1 MDVRFFNFLARQPS
15 ATLIERP
22 SFCGLP
28 KRGIALI
35 LVQAMFWQPLLAQAD
50 GIAVSGTTNTTVGKA
65 GNGVPIVNIAAPNA
79 SGLSHN
85 QYQQYNVG
93 TQGVILNNATDRTQS
108 TQLGGIILGNQ
119 NLNGRAASTIL
130 NEVIGANATQLKGYT
145 EVAGQTAR
153 VIVANPYGISCN
165 GCGFI
170 NTPQVTLTTGKP
182 VLDNGRLDHFRV
194 DSGSVSIDGGG
205 LNADNVD
212 QFDIITRSAKIN
224 AELHAKKLNVVTGR
238 NDVDAQTLN
247 ATALADDGSA
257 KPQLAIDSSALGG
270 MYAGAI
276 RLVGTE
282 AGVGVKLAGNL
293 AASAGDIQIDTNGQL
308 IMAQVAANG
317 AVNVKAATADVQGAM
332 YGNSVDLQTR
342 DALNIQQNIAARDR
356 INLSSNGQLTN
367 NAIVEAGVN
376 ADDSRN
382 ARGDVALSA
391 QNLRNNGTV
400 IASRDLSAKTSQSLD
415 NSGRQITAG
424 GNLALNVQGTLN
436 NQSGL
441 ISAGGAGLVNA
452 EVALNSKGRISSKRD
467 LNAIINTLN
476 NQKGEVVAQGNLTL
490 KGSQLDNRT
499 GGLVGSTKAL
509 SLDVS
514 DIDNRSGELSS
525 SADVRITASQLNNSR
540 VGKVL
545 AGGTM
550 GLNIANVFNQDNGL
564 IYAGSALRLDGGL
577 LNNSSGTL
585 SGQTDLTVNLSVDL
599 DNGSGLLS
607 SEGTLDVTA
616 RTLTNTAGKVSSAG
630 ALSVVTQ
637 GAVSNQQGSISTDGT
652 LALTSASLDNRN
664 QGAMSGKGATV
675 VSTGAFD
682 NSHNGQLTSADS
694 LILNAAQVTNQDG
707 GRIAAAKA
715 VTASVTGLDQQAGE
729 LFSNGTLTLDLT
741 HGQLNNQNGL
751 INAPDALLLK
761 NLAGVNNQNGEISSA
776 LGFEFNADSLDNS
789 NGKLLSDQSLMV
801 RVAHALANV
810 NGAISAAAIDARVG
824 SLDNTDGLLSSRGE
838 MTLSVDDTLINHNAT
853 LIADGKLMLNAA
865 NVDNS
870 LGQIAS
876 KQDLVANIGGLQ
888 QQGGQFIALGSLS
901 LTGTQLDNSHNG
913 LLSAD
918 GLLTLN
924 VANIDN
930 RGGEVSSHNTISV
943 TAQQLDNS
951 DAGRVDSQKNL
962 TLAVDRLANRNN
974 GVLTGKTG
982 LSLTGARL
990 DNSGGSLFSLQNV
1003 DLGLSGDVLNNLG
1016 LLSSEGRL
1024 SVRSGSLTNDGGS
1037 LSSAGA
1043 LSIDSSGAV
1052 SSRGGKLITDGS
1064 LTLNSASLDN
1074 SQNGSISGKGAVAI
1088 HTGDF
1093 DNSHDGR
1100 VTSADSLELSAAH
1113 LSNHT
1118 GGSIGSNKVL
1128 TASVSGL
1135 DQQGGTLFS
1144 NASLTLDMNR
1154 GQLNNQNGLINAPG
1168 ALLLKNLAGVNNQNG
1183 EISSTLGFEFNAD
1196 SLDNSDG
1203 KLLSNQALVVRVAQA
1218 LTNVKGMIAAASL
1231 NARSGTLDNSAGTLT
1246 SRGDLTLD
1254 VDGLLNN
1261 GNDGLINA
1269 AQTLNLQATG
1279 INNVGGTLLGA
1290 TALNLD
1296 LNGAD
1301 LDNSNGLITTQ
1312 NPLVISH
1319 LRDLKNAGGEIS
1331 SSQRFSVT
1339 GRTLDNS
1346 SGKLISNQ
1354 QLTLNAESLL
1364 NQLGLI
1370 SGWEGLSVSGGSLD
1384 NRNGGTLS
1392 SRNGSVGIDLTG
1404 ALLNAGNGALVSQK
1418 TLDISAASVDNR
1430 GGILSSGAGQTYTVS
1445 GLLDNGQDGLIDSGA
1460 ALSVNAA
1467 QLGNAAGAINAQQ
1480 ALSFTGT
1487 DLDNS
1492 AGSIASNAGITL
1504 DLLGSLTNSSGKLA
1518 SAGDLL
1524 ISRAA
1529 QINNQGGQ
1537 LASQRATTLFTD
1549 GLDNSNRGTVA
1560 ANDALLLTAS
1570 GAIQNANDGLIY
1582 SKNAGLTVQA
1592 ASLAN
1597 SQGTLQ
1603 SQGALNLTVSG
1614 DIDSQAG
1621 KIIAQG
1627 GDLNLTANNVDN
1639 RGGVLSSLQNAF
1651 TARISGVLKNGYDL
1665 DRQGGITQAQRLDIR
1680 ALAGIDNYG
1689 GRISA
1694 QSGDALIDTGSGNF
1708 DNRNGGLYARQ
1719 KINVTGNNF
1728 DNSGDNDGQ
1737 IAGQQI
1743 DLNLSGALNN
1753 RLGIIESDSTLNITA
1768 ASLDNQSGKLRALG
1782 SSGTTNFQIGG
1793 LLDNRNGALETAN
1806 TDLNFGVGSLLN
1818 SGGTVLH
1825 VGNGNFGVSTANI
1838 MSAGGSFI
1846 SRGALTL
1853 NADSWTNNG
1862 VIQASTLNV
1871 NVNHFT
1877 QTATGQLLASGGFVG
1892 TGGNWINEGVIASDG
1907 ALNLTLGGGYSGNGR
1922 ASSLGTLALTAS
1934 QLTMGSAAS
1943 IAGGARTDLNISG
1956 SATGYGR
1963 ITSGAN
1969 LIVNAGSLANYGTL
1983 GAAQALTVTTPALSN
1998 QGLIFSGADMQLN
2011 TATLTNLKGDFYS
2024 LRNLTVGG
2032 YGTARANQV
2041 SNISGSMESGGAFSI
2056 NATAF
2061 ENRTEGSDGTQ
2072 NFSVGRTLVKGFIA
2086 VQCIDCSGDH
2096 YEVNYIARE
2105 TFDAGE
2111 DSDTTASS
2119 LLTAGGDFTFTGSTF
2134 LNSKSTVS
2142 AGGNISI
2149 QADNVK
2155 NLGAVSGT
2163 VERTRTYYQGRV
2175 TDGTVNRFMP
2185 EVVAYN
2191 QRDNPDFPKVY
2202 YVAASGEIR
2211 LAVVTFATGREPG
2224 HDGGLI
2230 KVTTVKDAV
2239 TGENVSNRTLSG
2251 YSWGNT
2257 PSSHYDPANLLQLPT
2272 ALSSL
2277 ALVSDVEVA
2286 KNGTGSAG
2294 RSAVIQAAGNVSIT
2308 ATKDLQ
2314 NSVIH
2319 QDYAS
2324 AAGTNKVADT
2334 RASGTGTTLVVQLN
2348 AQLPPDLAQQQVDP
2362 TSLPGFSL
2370 PAGQNGLFRLSA
2382 EGGTQAGVST
2392 QNWSLGTATVTATQR
2407 DQALPGISSRDVL
2420 VADASAPIT
2429 SGQLLTVADRQNAD
2443 VSASVSTV
2451 NVDNSPPGLTRVQ
2464 GLPSYAAKP
2473 STGKYLIETN
2483 PVLTDLKQFM
2493 SSDYMLSALGYDP
2506 DLAQKR
2512 LGDGLYEQRLVQQA
2526 ITARTGQ
2533 AFIDGQTS
2541 NEDQFKYL
2549 MNNAIAS
2556 KDALNLS
2563 VGVSL
2568 TSQQVAAL
2576 THDIVWLE
2584 EHEVNGE
2591 KVLVP
2596 VLYLAQ
2602 ADGRLAPNGALIA
2615 GKDVTLIAGENL
2627 DNVGTLKA
2635 TNNLSATAG
2644 QDLVNS
2650 GLISAGNRLDALAGN
2665 DITNKAG
2672 GIIAGRD
2679 VTVTAIGGDVTNE
2692 RTITSLDS
2700 STRGRLHKDYADS
2713 AARIEAA
2720 NDLSVSAGR
2729 DINNIG
2735 SALQSGRDLTL
2746 SAGRDVNTV
2755 SSQMVNSLVL
2765 NRKHTSSDV
2774 TQTTSTISA
2783 GRDLSVQ
2790 AGRDVNAIATQIDA
2804 KRDIAIAATENV
2816 TIASAADENHFL
2828 SKSKKL
2834 TVQED
2839 HVHQV
2844 STEIN
2849 AGGSV
2854 AVSAGQNLA
2863 VISSRI
2869 TAGDE
2874 AYLVAGDKLDILA
2887 AQESDYSLYNK
2898 KSKGSFG
2905 RKKTKRDEVTQV
2917 TNIGSEITSGGNMM
2931 LVSGGD
2937 QHYQVAK
2944 LDSGKDLTLDSGGA
2958 ITFEGVKDLHQES
2971 HEKSNSSLAWT
2982 SMSGKGRTDET
2993 LRQSE
2998 LIAKGNLAI
3007 KAVDGLHID
3016 VKRVNQQTVSE
3027 AIDAMVTA
3035 SPDLAWLKDAE
3046 KRGDVDWRMVKEI
3059 HQSFKYSH
3067 SGLGAGAQLALAI
3080 LLAAFT
3086 GGAGAGLIGATAG
3099 TFSAGLA
3106 NAVVVSL
3113 EVSTANSAISNK
3125 GNLGA
3130 VVKDT
3135 FSKGSLQ
3142 SAAVSGLTAG
3152 FINYASSNW
3161 FGASMDSATGKIT
3174 GPSVVPSLMDPAALA
3189 RFSAIQLAGGAVN
3202 GALNEA
3208 LGTGTF
3214 KDSMM
3219 GSVFTV
3225 LQATAFNGVG
3235 DIGKKFDLPE
3245 SGAYKIA
3252 LHAVVG
3258 GLLSEVMGG
3267 DFKTGAAAAG
3277 ANEALIEYLDK
3288 SEFLKGA
3295 DATDHDRMVNAA
3307 SKLVGLFAAAAVG
3320 GDISKGSEIAGN
3332 AQSYNRQ
3339 LHTFEK
3345 KMLAA
3350 EAAKLDEQGKSNSGI
3365 SWEALLNLE
3374 AGADIDA
3381 TAAAQLKAILD
3392 TGADVNPEKQHLLD
3406 DMAVA
3411 EGVVTQLKNQKIQLT
3426 WSDGTPIVA
3435 KGDAVYAF
3443 SATAAQYKDSTLFNS
3458 KLGNATS
3465 GDDVGAIPVEW
3476 ANQFGPAAALQHQ
3489 NEIGS
3494 IGTSNWQNQNVYQQ
3508 MTTILGGGIVPLL
3521 SEKDILLMAATSLGG
3536 SAAKGI
3542 MAYMAERRAAGLVGE
3557 GADDIL
3563 TAGSKGLEKDYVD
3576 ILSPEAKQH
3585 ILYGEKPGSGGHM
3598 WPGQEGKTVFPESWS
3613 GDKIVDAIGDITT
3626 SPSTKWYAQTGTG
3639 GIYTAK
3645 GDAAKW
3651 VAYESRDGVRMRV
3664 IYQPATGKVVT
3675 AFPDD
3680 APIPPYK
3687 PIR

>member
-1 MDVRFFNFLARQPS
+1 MDVRFFYFLARQPS

-145 EVAGQTAR
+145 EVAGQAAR

-224 AELHAKKLNVVTGR
+224 AELHAKKLNIITGR

-293 AASAGDIQIDTNGQL
+293 AASAGDIQIDANGQL

-317 AVNVKAATADVQGAM
+317 AVNVKAASADVQGAM

-376 ADDSRN
+376 ADDNRN

-424 GNLALNVQGTLN
+424 DNLALNVQGTLN

-452 EVALNSKGRISSKRD
+452 EVALNSNGRISSKRD
-467 LNAIINTLN
+467 LNATINTLN

-545 AGGTM
+545 AGGAM

-577 LNNSSGTL
+577 LNNSGGTL
-585 SGQTDLTVNLSVDL
+585 SGQTDLTVNLSGDL

-607 SEGTLDVTA
+607 SEGTLSVTA
-616 RTLTNTAGKVSSAG
+616 QTLTNTAGKVSSAD
-630 ALSVVTQ
+630 ALSVVTH

-694 LILNAAQVTNQDG
+694 LILNAAQLTNQDG

-729 LFSNGTLTLDLT
+729 LFSNGTLTLDLN

-751 INAPDALLLK
+751 INAPGALLLK

-838 MTLSVDDTLINHNAT
+838 MTLSVDDALINHNAT

-930 RGGEVSSHNTISV
+930 RGGEVSSHDTISV

-1203 KLLSNQALVVRVAQA
+1203 KLLSNQALIVRVAQA

-1312 NPLVISH
+1312 NPLVINH

-1331 SSQRFSVT
+1331 SSQRFSLT

-1392 SRNGSVGIDLTG
+1392 SRNGSVGIDLTST
-1404 ALLNAGNGALVSQK
+1404 LLNAGNGALVSQK

-1460 ALSVNAA
+1460 ALSVHAA
-1467 QLGNAAGAINAQQ
+1467 QLGNAAGTINAQH

-1524 ISRAA
+1524 ISRAT

-1537 LASQRATTLFTD
+1537 LASQRALTLFTG

-1560 ANDALLLTAS
+1560 ANDSLLLTAS
-1570 GAIQNANDGLIY
+1570 GAVQNASDGLIY

-2105 TFDAGE
+2105 TFDAGQ

-2185 EVVAYN
+2185 TVDAYN
-2191 QRDNPDFPKVY
+2191 QRNNPDFPNVY
-2202 YVAASGEIR
+2202 YVNGNGDLRLGVTYAAIYTERGGKGERTEYKYI
-2211 LAVVTFATGREPG
+2211 G
-2224 HDGGLI
+2224 
-2230 KVTTVKDAV
+2230 VKDAE
-2239 TGENVSNRTLSG
+2239 TGAVVGSYFYPATLAG
-2251 YSWGNT
+2251 YAWGTT
-2257 PSSHYDPANLLQLPT
+2257 PTSHYDPANLLQLPA

-2334 RASGTGTTLVVQLN
+2334 RASGTGTTLVVHLN

-2392 QNWSLGTATVTATQR
+2392 QNWSLGNATVTATQR

-2420 VADASAPIT
+2420 VADATVPTT
-2429 SGQLLTVADRQNAD
+2429 SGQLLTVADRHNAG
-2443 VSASVSTV
+2443 VSASVSTA

-2473 STGKYLIETN
+2473 GTGKYLIETN

-2584 EHEVNGE
+2584 EHEINGE

-2746 SAGRDVNTV
+2746 AAGRDVNTV
-2755 SSQMVNSLVL
+2755 SSQVVNSLVL
-2765 NRKHTSSDV
+2765 NRQHTSSDV
-2774 TQTTSTISA
+2774 TQTTSTISV

-2816 TIASAADENHFL
+2816 TIASAADEDHFL

-2887 AQESDYSLYNK
+2887 AQDSDYSLYNK

-2917 TNIGSEITSGGNMM
+2917 TNIGSAITSGGNMM

-3016 VKRVNQQTVSE
+3016 VKQVNKQTVSQ
-3027 AIDAMVTA
+3027 AIDAMVKA
-3035 SPDLAWLKDAE
+3035 DPDLAWLKDAE
-3046 KRGDVDWRMVKEI
+3046 KRGDVDWQLIKET
-3059 HQSFKYSH
+3059 HDSYKYSH
-3067 SGLGAGAQLALAI
+3067 SGLGQGAMLAI
-3080 LLAAFT
+3080 IIIVTVL
-3086 GGAGAGLIGATAG
+3086 TAG
-3099 TFSAGLA
+3099 TGTAATIGTAAGSAASTAATTAGLGAYAATISSAASAAAVASFSA
-3106 NAVVVSL
+3106 AVTQAAVSVV
-3113 EVSTANSAISNK
+3113 NNK
-3125 GNLGA
+3125 GNLSSA
-3130 VVKDT
+3130 VKDVTSTESMKGYLISGLAAGFAAGVLDKAFGVAPENAASATHGFDLGTTTDLIKFTGYT
-3135 FSKGSLQ
+3135 FAENGFSAVASTAIQGGSLKDNLAQ
-3142 SAAVSGLTAG
+3142 AAISSAADVMSAGIYNRLGTQLEFSGLPAKL
-3152 FINYASSNW
+3152 
-3161 FGASMDSATGKIT
+3161 GAH
-3174 GPSVVPSLMDPAALA
+3174 AL
-3189 RFSAIQLAGGAVN
+3189 
-3202 GALNEA
+3202 
-3208 LGTGTF
+3208 
-3214 KDSMM
+3214 
-3219 GSVFTV
+3219 
-3225 LQATAFNGVG
+3225 
-3235 DIGKKFDLPE
+3235 
-3245 SGAYKIA
+3245 
-3252 LHAVVG
+3252 VG
-3258 GLLSEVMGG
+3258 GLIAELAGG
-3267 DFKTGAAAAG
+3267 DFKTGALAAG
-3277 ANEALIEYLDK
+3277 ANEAFVTLIGDKIFTGGMHDQLLAMTSQLIGLTVVAAAGGSDKDQAIAGWVASQATKFNSLDHPTAEKLLADLKACRVGHACSETQIRELVSRYEKISADRSALLASCPTSSCRDDIKANTISMDDPSAKELISFFRNSISYDMVGLLTGDPSKVAIPSQGKDRWGSVFVTDDQIILAANIKQGTLSSEQQAYLDTWSK
-3288 SEFLKGA
+3288 QTSWMDQAAGRALTISEKADLLISLGNTMLTEGWGKISSGNGAGKPTMISQDSPGFGSVLA
-3295 DATDHDRMVNAA
+3295 DASKAA
-3307 SKLVGLFAAAAVG
+3307 YRAA
-3320 GDISKGSEIAGN
+3320 
-3332 AQSYNRQ
+3332 
-3339 LHTFEK
+3339 
-3345 KMLAA
+3345 
-3350 EAAKLDEQGKSNSGI
+3350 
-3365 SWEALLNLE
+3365 
-3374 AGADIDA
+3374 
-3381 TAAAQLKAILD
+3381 D
-3392 TGADVNPEKQHLLD
+3392 TIEDFIPKDKHL
-3406 DMAVA
+3406 
-3411 EGVVTQLKNQKIQLT
+3411 
-3426 WSDGTPIVA
+3426 
-3435 KGDAVYAF
+3435 
-3443 SATAAQYKDSTLFNS
+3443 
-3458 KLGNATS
+3458 
-3465 GDDVGAIPVEW
+3465 
-3476 ANQFGPAAALQHQ
+3476 
-3489 NEIGS
+3489 
-3494 IGTSNWQNQNVYQQ
+3494 
-3508 MTTILGGGIVPLL
+3508 LGGG
-3521 SEKDILLMAATSLGG
+3521 SQSKARFNTSDIGETQAIIQEALRSPNAIFLPNANIPGTFRVVADLGREIG
-3536 SAAKGI
+3536 VKGQNS
-3542 MAYMAERRAAGLVGE
+3542 V
-3557 GADDIL
+3557 
-3563 TAGSKGLEKDYVD
+3563 
-3576 ILSPEAKQH
+3576 
-3585 ILYGEKPGSGGHM
+3585 
-3598 WPGQEGKTVFPESWS
+3598 
-3613 GDKIVDAIGDITT
+3613 
-3626 SPSTKWYAQTGTG
+3626 
-3639 GIYTAK
+3639 
-3645 GDAAKW
+3645 
-3651 VAYESRDGVRMRV
+3651 RV
-3664 IYQPATGKVVT
+3664 IVGMDGKVIN
-3675 AFPDD
+3675 AFPVHE
-3680 APIPPYK
+3680 
-3687 PIR
+3687 R